1 LEKKMAGRKA
11 IGILETKGFAPLIQ
25 GADAA
30 VKAANVEMVE
40 WRKVGSGYVSFVVEG
55 DVAAVR
61 SSIDA
66 AIEAAGR
73 VGEVVSDLVIPRPIE
88 ELDQT
93 FDRS

>member
-1 LEKKMAGRKA
+1 MAGRKA

-30 VKAANVEMVE
+30 VKAANVDMVE
-40 WRKVGSGYVSFVVEG
+40 WRMVGSGYVSFVVEG

-66 AIEAAGR
+66 AIEAASR
-73 VGEVVSDLVIPRPIE
+73 IGEVVSDLVIPRPVDD
-88 ELDQT
+88 LSKS